1 MIEVKAKDA
10 MELKNNVLTIDDNI
24 ILSFKVNEEI
34 NKKLKAYFEVLTPS
48 LEMFTKGGGLK
59 LNN

>member
-34 NKKLKAYFEVLTPS
+34 NKKLKAYF
-48 LEMFTKGGGLK
+48 
-59 LNN
+59 